1 MDVEFEV
8 MHAVQLATSR
18 VEPVPLDWAR
28 QAWAGLDGLA
38 LLREALTGPLAG
50 RIAMVSS
57 FGAESAVL
65 LDMIASI
72 DRRTPVIFLETGK
85 LFPETLAYRDE
96 LVAWLRLG
104 DVRTIRPA
112 SADLAQA
119 DPDGTLWRT
128 DPDRCCHIRKTEPLD
143 DALAGFAGWI
153 TGRKRFQGGLRASL
167 PGVEADPVT
176 GQLKLNPL
184 ATWTPEDIRQYR
196 RLRQLP
202 LHPLVTRGFPS
213 IGCAPCTRPVRDGE
227 DQRAG
232 RWWQL
237 DKTECGIHRG
247 AGI

>member
-1 MDVEFEV
+1 MAVVEV
-8 MHAVQLATSR
+8 AMVR
-18 VEPVPLDWAR
+18 PEPVPIEWAR
-28 QAWAGLDGLA
+28 QSWAGLDGLA
-38 LLREALTGPLAG
+38 LLRAALTGPMAG

-65 LDMIASI
+65 LDMVASI

-85 LFPETLAYRDE
+85 LFPETLAFKDE
-96 LVAWLRLG
+96 LVDWLRLA

-112 SADLAQA
+112 PADLARS
-119 DPDGTLWRT
+119 DPDGTLWRNE
-128 DPDRCCHIRKTEPLD
+128 PDLCCHIRKTDPLD
-143 DALAGFAGWI
+143 EALSGFAGWI
-153 TGRKRFQGGLRASL
+153 TGRKRFQGETRTAL
-167 PGVEADPVT
+167 PAVEADPVT

-184 ATWTPEDIRQYR
+184 VTWTPEDIRSYR

-202 LHPLVTRGFPS
+202 LHPLVARGYPS
-213 IGCAPCTRPVRDGE
+213 IGCAPCTRAVKDGE
-227 DQRAG
+227 ETRAG

>member
-1 MDVEFEV
+1 MTVSDISPADAGF
-8 MHAVQLATSR
+8 A
-18 VEPVPLDWAR
+18 PLEWAR
-28 QAWAGLDGLA
+28 QVWRGLEGLA

-65 LDMIASI
+65 LDMVASI
-72 DRRTPVIFLETGK
+72 DRHTPVVFLETGK

-104 DVRTIRPA
+104 DVRSVRPA
-112 SADLAQA
+112 EADLIRY
-119 DPDGTLWRT
+119 DPDGTLWQRE
-128 DPDRCCHIRKTEPLD
+128 PDMCCHFRKTEPLD
-143 DALAGFAGWI
+143 AALAGFVGWI
-153 TGRKRFQGGLRASL
+153 TGRKRFQGGVRTALR
-167 PGVEADPVT
+167 PVEADPIT
-176 GQLKLNPL
+176 GQIKLNPL
-184 ATWTPEDIRQYR
+184 AGWTPEDIRHYR

-202 LHPLVTRGFPS
+202 LHPLIAQGYPS

-237 DKTECGIHRG
+237 DKSECGIHRG
-247 AGI
+247 EGI

>member
-1 MDVEFEV
+1 MVAAMDVAKV
-8 MHAVQLATSR
+8 RSG
-18 VEPVPLDWAR
+18 PVPLDWAR

-57 FGAESAVL
+57 FGADSAVL
-65 LDMIASI
+65 LDMIASV

-85 LFPETLAYRDE
+85 LFPETLAFKDE
-96 LVAWLRLG
+96 LIDWLRLE
-104 DVRTIRPA
+104 DVRTIRPLA
-112 SADLAQA
+112 ADLDRS
-119 DPDGTLWRT
+119 DPDGTLWSRE
-128 DPDRCCHIRKTEPLD
+128 PDLCCHIRKTEPLD
-143 DALAGFAGWI
+143 AALAGFAGWI
-153 TGRKRFQGGLRASL
+153 TGRKRFQGGSRTAL
-167 PGVEADPVT
+167 PAVEADPIT

-184 ATWTPEDIRQYR
+184 VAWTPEDIRTYR

-202 LHPLVTRGFPS
+202 LHPLVARGYPS
-213 IGCAPCTRPVRDGE
+213 IGCAPCTRAVKDGE
-227 DQRAG
+227 DVRAG